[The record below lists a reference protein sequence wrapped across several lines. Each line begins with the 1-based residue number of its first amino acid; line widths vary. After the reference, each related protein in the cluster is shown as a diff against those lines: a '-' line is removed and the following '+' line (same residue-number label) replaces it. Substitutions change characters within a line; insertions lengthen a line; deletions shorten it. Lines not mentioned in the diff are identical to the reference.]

1 MATRRQ
7 KRLEGV
13 LRDEIGRIIRREMGD
28 MVTPLMSITAVEV
41 AKDLSVAKVFVSF
54 LEGQDSKSTLAKLEK
69 AGGFIRSKLN
79 KVLRMRRIPKLYF
92 RLDETI
98 AKAFRIEEVISRV
111 MGNESVS
118 SDDSEEDK

>member
-13 LRDEIGRIIRREMGD
+13 LRDEIDRIIRREMGD
-28 MVTPLMSITAVEV
+28 LITPLMSITGVEV

-54 LEGQDSKSTLAKLEK
+54 LEGQDTKDVLAKLDR
-69 AGGFIRSKLN
+69 AGGFIRSQLN

-98 AKAFRIEEVISRV
+98 AKAFRIEEVLSRV
-111 MGNESVS
+111 IGNESDS
-118 SDDSEEDK
+118 SEDSEEDK